1 MHLNI
6 TAVALGVTINNQS
19 INNMNTLG
27 IIFTIIG
34 LFLIALVELFFIALD
49 NGQYL
54 LAIII
59 FGIALST
66 ILTFIFYIKTND

>member
-1 MHLNI
+1 
-6 TAVALGVTINNQS
+6 
-19 INNMNTLG
+19 MNTLG

-34 LFLIALVELFFIALD
+34 LFLIALVELFFTALD